1 MIVIGYDNM
10 FFIIAE
16 NYGKT
21 VKNRIRFF
29 DSAAVSRIFGGRFM
43 QLFQRRNSHV
53 SAALQGNIVIIISVI
68 FRILKM

>member
-1 MIVIGYDNM
+1 MIGIGYDNM

-21 VKNRIRFF
+21 VKNRISFF
-29 DSAAVSRIFGGRFM
+29 DSAAVSRIFGGRFT